1 MYVDTS
7 TINRMEKY
15 SLVDVDDIFHD
26 LLYGKKC
33 FKMNLKAKSTSKRKN
48 FEKKIIF
55 SKFVV
60 NREKCRLV
68 DGRRQAA
75 LFITPKNLTIL

>member
-33 FKMNLKAKSTSKRKN
+33 FKMNLKAKSTSKRKI
-48 FEKKIIF
+48 FEKKSF
-55 SKFVV
+55 FPNLLSTVKSAVWST
-60 NREKCRLV
+60 V
-68 DGRRQAA
+68 DGRQPFSSRQK
-75 LFITPKNLTIL
+75 T